1 MKKNCAV
8 ALLIFVS
15 ALLSPSFVNAQSSEP
30 RTITLEEALKL
41 ARKNNRNLAV
51 ERTKLLQAQIGIEQA
66 WAAFFPTVAA
76 QGKYT
81 HNYRQVELGFAGTP
95 LLLQPSNQ
103 FDFSISASQPLIAP
117 AAFPALDAV
126 KAGIRAAEAG
136 FEVTE
141 TAILMSV
148 ANTFYMAAI
157 AEEIVLARQSSVEV
171 AAATLRNAEARFSAG
186 AVTKVD
192 VGRAELALVRA
203 QQMQR
208 EAITGRQRT
217 YRALATLIQLSEPF
231 VVKLT
236 PEAPQ
241 QHDERELDLALSLR
255 PEFRVI
261 EATLQASDDQSRA
274 RKWLWLPT
282 LSAFGNA
289 RKFNYDN
296 FARDRY
302 SWAVGAQLEW
312 LIYDGGT
319 RDYHRHLAGAQS
331 AEAHAR
337 ADVLR
342 ESVRDDLADGR
353 LQLET
358 KLQGVQA
365 AERSVAL
372 AKETLEIVRVQYE
385 AGNITQVDLLAA
397 QDALVAAQEALAQS
411 HFDAASADLLLRRAA
426 GSFPPK

>member
-1 MKKNCAV
+1 MKKYFAV
-8 ALLIFVS
+8 AVLIFVS
-15 ALLSPSFVNAQSSEP
+15 PLLSPSLVKAQSSEP
-30 RTITLEEALKL
+30 RSLTLEEALKL

-51 ERTKLLQAQIGIEQA
+51 ERTKLVQAQIGIEQA
-66 WAAFFPTVAA
+66 WAVFFPTVAA

-136 FEVTE
+136 FEVSE
-141 TAILMSV
+141 TTILMSV
-148 ANTFYMAAI
+148 AHTFYMAAI
-157 AEEIVLARQSSVEV
+157 ADEIVLARQSSVEV
-171 AAATLRNAEARFSAG
+171 AQATLANAEARFTAG

-192 VGRAELALVRA
+192 VGRAELAVVRA
-203 QQMQR
+203 QQLQR
-208 EAITGRQRT
+208 EAVTGRSRT
-217 YRALATLIQLSEPF
+217 YRALATLIQLSEAF

-236 PEAPQ
+236 TEAPQ
-241 QHDERELDLALSLR
+241 KHDERELDLALSLR

-261 EATLQASDDQSRA
+261 EATLQSSDDQARA

-289 RKFNYDN
+289 RRFNYDN
-296 FARDRY
+296 FARDRH

-319 RDYHRHLAGAQS
+319 RDYQRHLAGAQA

-337 ADVLR
+337 AEVLR

-372 AKETLEIVRVQYE
+372 AKETLEIVRVQYQ
-385 AGNITQVDLLAA
+385 AGNITQVDLLGA
-397 QDALVAAQEALAQS
+397 QDALVTSQEALAQS
-411 HFDAASADLLLRRAA
+411 HFDAASADLSLRRAA
-426 GSFPPK
+426 GTFPPK

>member
-1 MKKNCAV
+1 MKKSFSIAGLFFV
-8 ALLIFVS
+8 AALLLPTLAKAQNPAS
-15 ALLSPSFVNAQSSEP
+15 RTLS
-30 RTITLEEALKL
+30 LEEALKL

-51 ERTKLLQAQIGIEQA
+51 ERTKLQQAQLGIEQA

-76 QGKYT
+76 QGRYT
-81 HNYRQVELGFAGTP
+81 HNYKKFELGFAGVP
-95 LLLQPSNQ
+95 LLVQPSNQ
-103 FDFSISASQPLIAP
+103 FDFSINATQPLIAP
-117 AAFPALDAV
+117 AAYPALDAV
-126 KAGIRAAEAG
+126 KAGVRAAEAG

-141 TAILMSV
+141 TGVLMSV
-148 ANTFYMAAI
+148 AHTFYMAAI
-157 AEEIVLARQSSVEV
+157 ADEMVAARQSNVEV
-171 AAATLRNAEARFSAG
+171 AQATLANAEARFSAG

-192 VGRAELALVRA
+192 VGRAELAVVRA

-208 EAITGRQRT
+208 ESITGRSRT

-261 EATLQASDDQSRA
+261 EATLQSSDEQARA
-274 RKWLWLPT
+274 RKWMWLPT

-296 FARDRY
+296 FARDRH
-302 SWAVGAQLEW
+302 SWAIGAQLEW

-319 RDYHRHLAGAQS
+319 RDYQRHLAGAQI

-353 LQLET
+353 QQLET

-397 QDALVAAQEALAQS
+397 QDALVSAQEALAQS
-411 HFDAASADLLLRRAA
+411 HFDAAAADLSLRRAA
-426 GSFPPK
+426 GTFPPQ

>member
-1 MKKNCAV
+1 
-8 ALLIFVS
+8 
-15 ALLSPSFVNAQSSEP
+15 
-30 RTITLEEALKL
+30 LKL

-51 ERTKLLQAQIGIEQA
+51 ERTKLQQAQLGVEQA

-81 HNYRQVELGFAGTP
+81 HNYKQVELGFAGTP

-103 FDFSISASQPLIAP
+103 FDFSISASQPIISP
-117 AAFPALDAV
+117 AAYPALDAV
-126 KAGIRAAEAG
+126 KAGIRVAEAG

-141 TAILMSV
+141 TTILMSV
-148 ANTFYMAAI
+148 AHTFYMAAI
-157 AEEIVLARQSSVEV
+157 ADEMVAARQSNLEV
-171 AAATLRNAEARFSAG
+171 AQATLANAEARFSAG

-192 VGRAELALVRA
+192 VGRAELAVVRA

-208 EAITGRQRT
+208 ESITGRART
-217 YRALATLIQLSEPF
+217 YRALATLIQVTEPF
-231 VVKLT
+231 VVRLT

-255 PEFRVI
+255 PEFRVV
-261 EATLQASDDQSRA
+261 EATLQSNDDQSRA
-274 RKWLWLPT
+274 RKWMWFPT

-302 SWAVGAQLEW
+302 SWAIGAQLDW

-319 RDYHRHLAGAQS
+319 RDYQRHLAGAQI

-337 ADVLR
+337 AEVLR

-397 QDALVAAQEALAQS
+397 QDALVTSQEALAQS
-411 HFDAASADLLLRRAA
+411 HFDAASADLQLRRAA
-426 GSFPPK
+426 GTFPPK

>member
-1 MKKNCAV
+1 MKKYFAV
-8 ALLIFVS
+8 AVLIFVS
-15 ALLSPSFVNAQSSEP
+15 SLLSPSLVKAQSSGP
-30 RTITLEEALKL
+30 RSLTLEEALKL

-51 ERTKLLQAQIGIEQA
+51 ERTKLVQAQIGIEQA
-66 WAAFFPTVAA
+66 WAVFFPTVAA

-136 FEVTE
+136 FEVSE
-141 TAILMSV
+141 TTILMSV
-148 ANTFYMAAI
+148 AHTFYMAAI
-157 AEEIVLARQSSVEV
+157 ADEIVLARQSSVEV
-171 AAATLRNAEARFSAG
+171 AQATLANAEARFTAG

-192 VGRAELALVRA
+192 VGRAELAVVRA
-203 QQMQR
+203 QQLQR
-208 EAITGRQRT
+208 EAVTGRSRT
-217 YRALATLIQLSEPF
+217 YRALATLIQLSEAF

-241 QHDERELDLALSLR
+241 KHDERELDLALSLR

-261 EATLQASDDQSRA
+261 EATLQSSDDQARA

-289 RKFNYDN
+289 RRFNYDN
-296 FARDRY
+296 FARDRH

-319 RDYHRHLAGAQS
+319 RDYQRHLAGAQA

-337 ADVLR
+337 AEVLR

-372 AKETLEIVRVQYE
+372 AKETLEIVRVQYQ
-385 AGNITQVDLLAA
+385 AGNITQVDLLGA
-397 QDALVAAQEALAQS
+397 QDALVTSQEALAQS
-411 HFDAASADLLLRRAA
+411 HFDAASADLSLRRAA
-426 GSFPPK
+426 GTFPPK